1 MWFGTEAGLAKFDG
15 RRTQTINDPA
25 LPTGRVL
32 ALQSDQDGS
41 LWIGT
46 EAGATRYTANGFEA
60 LKETG
65 GQTISA
71 IIAPEPRHTF
81 ISSEQGQVFEATV
94 KTVTETAG
102 SSDILSRNEKP
113 TAVTRDVINTRQLL
127 STALQSTDHDHP
139 GPLAITSLAFTGNH
153 LFVGTLGRGVIRID
167 DGNPKE
173 TQMRPLA
180 YFVNALLNDS
190 NGDLWVGS
198 RSKKEEAGVLVG
210 KEPSQLSCRRYNRS
224 SRRVVINWRRDVD
237 WNRQQM
243 SLSFPSSELNA

>member
-32 ALQSDQDGS
+32 ALQSDQDGA

-46 EAGATRYTANGFEA
+46 EGGATRYTPNGFEA
-60 LKETG
+60 LKETA

-71 IIAPEPRHTF
+71 IITPETRHAF
-81 ISSEQGQVFEATV
+81 ISTEQGQVFEATV

-113 TAVTRDVINTRQLL
+113 TVVTRDVINARQLL
-127 STALQSTDHDHP
+127 SSPLQSTDHDHP
-139 GPLAITSLAFTGNH
+139 GPLAITSVALTGNH
-153 LFVGTLGRGVIRID
+153 LFVGTLGRGVMRIE
-167 DGNPKE
+167 DGNAKE
-173 TQMRPLA
+173 IQMRPLA

-190 NGDLWVGS
+190 SGNLW
-198 RSKKEEAGVLVG
+198 AGVQSRHRRCENARPLVDAG
-210 KEPSQLSCRRYNRS
+210 RTGGGRLPQGH
-224 SRRVVINWRRDVD
+224 
-237 WNRQQM
+237 
-243 SLSFPSSELNA
+243 F